1 MRLAIQVQID
11 PQMVRLVRKMGRLV
25 SEEAGLDEMDA
36 IPTSRSMPD
45 SFQRLA
51 PTT

>member
-25 SEEAGLDEMDA
+25 SEEAGLDELD